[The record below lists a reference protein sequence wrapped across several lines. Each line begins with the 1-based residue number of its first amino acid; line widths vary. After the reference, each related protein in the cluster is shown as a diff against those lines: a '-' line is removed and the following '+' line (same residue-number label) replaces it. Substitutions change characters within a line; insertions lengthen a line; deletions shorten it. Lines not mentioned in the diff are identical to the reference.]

1 MFFVTKTD
9 WIDSIVKIVNALPIL
24 KTRTRTLAD
33 MCGRGDL
40 KVRCS
45 IFHGGSTVKFVVIFS
60 ISLLSVIGAGDMSL
74 AQNRESTLAALGKLP
89 AAERQARLAEGAKKE
104 NGLVW
109 YSSTTA
115 EDALA
120 LSKKFNEQHPAIK
133 INHFRSSSEKLL
145 ERILAESRANAFK
158 ADIVTLPEL
167 ELSLMIKRKL
177 LLRYEA
183 VESSVYPAETKD
195 PRGFWTGLYTSAW
208 VPAYNTKQVTKD
220 QAPRSYKDLLN
231 PKWKNNIAMDN
242 EPYNWYVISLNYL
255 EKRDGKEAA
264 ANYMKQL
271 AAQQIQWRKGHSLI
285 GQLMSAG
292 EFPLAAELQV
302 HTVERAKATGAP
314 IDWSVLDGVIP
325 ISKVG
330 AAITSTGNNTYT
342 SALFFDFLLSRGGME
357 TIRASRRIPTRPDVT
372 APYLKPY
379 RLLPFEP
386 HAIDDFDRYVTLF
399 RDTFKPQ

>member
-1 MFFVTKTD
+1 MQHSAVTMMAFLTF
-9 WIDSIVKIVNALPIL
+9 
-24 KTRTRTLAD
+24 
-33 MCGRGDL
+33 G
-40 KVRCS
+40 
-45 IFHGGSTVKFVVIFS
+45 VVATPAF
-60 ISLLSVIGAGDMSL
+60 
-74 AQNRESTLAALGKLP
+74 AQNRESTLAALTKLSP
-89 AAERQARLAEGAKKE
+89 AERQARVLEGAKKE

-120 LSKKFNEQHPAIK
+120 LTKKFHEQHPNIQ

-158 ADIVTLPEL
+158 ADIVSLPEL

-177 LLRYEA
+177 LLRYEPL
-183 VESSVYPAETKD
+183 ENSVYPPESKD
-195 PRGFWTGLYTSAW
+195 PRGYWTGLYTSAW
-208 VPAYNTKQVTKD
+208 VPAHNTQQVGKD
-220 QAPRSYKDLLN
+220 AAPKSYKDLLN
-231 PKWKNNIAMDN
+231 AKWQGGIAMDN
-242 EPYNWYVISLNYL
+242 EPYNWYVVSLRYL
-255 EKRDGKEAA
+255 ESRDGREAA
-264 ANYMKQL
+264 LDFMKKL

-302 HTVERAKATGAP
+302 HTVERAKAQGAP
-314 IDWSVLDGVIP
+314 IDWTVLDGVIP

-330 AAITSTGNNTYT
+330 AAITSTGANVHT
-342 SALFFDFLLSRGGME
+342 SALFYDFLLSRGGME

-379 RLLPFEP
+379 KLLPFDPQVMDE
-386 HAIDDFDRYVTLF
+386 FDKYVALF
-399 RDTFKPQ
+399 RETFKPAQ

>member
-1 MFFVTKTD
+1 MICWRF
-9 WIDSIVKIVNALPIL
+9 S
-24 KTRTRTLAD
+24 LA
-33 MCGRGDL
+33 
-40 KVRCS
+40 
-45 IFHGGSTVKFVVIFS
+45 I
-60 ISLLSVIGAGDMSL
+60 ISLLLSVATVR
-74 AQNRESTLAALGKLP
+74 AQTREATIAALGKIP
-89 AAERQARLAEGAKKE
+89 ALERPARLSEGAKKE
-104 NGLVW
+104 QGLVW

-120 LSKKFNEQHPAIK
+120 LSKKFNEQYPTIK

-177 LLRYEA
+177 LVRYDA
-183 VESSVYPAETKD
+183 VENSYYPAETKD

-208 VPAYNTKQVTKD
+208 VPSYNTKQVAKD

-271 AAQQIQWRKGHSLI
+271 AAQQMQWRKGHSLI

-330 AAITSTGNNTYT
+330 AAITSTGANSYT

-379 RLLPFEP
+379 KLLPFEP
-386 HAIDDFDRYVTLF
+386 HAIDDFDRYVTSF
-399 RDTFKPQ
+399 RETFKPQ

>member
-1 MFFVTKTD
+1 MKYLFV
-9 WIDSIVKIVNALPIL
+9 IL
-24 KTRTRTLAD
+24 TSVTLA
-33 MCGRGDL
+33 CGW
-40 KVRCS
+40 V
-45 IFHGGSTVKFVVIFS
+45 
-60 ISLLSVIGAGDMSL
+60 SLVS
-74 AQNRESTLAALGKLP
+74 AQNRESALAALSKLP
-89 AAERQARLAEGAKKE
+89 AAERQSRLAEGAKKE

-120 LSKKFNEQHPAIK
+120 LSKKFNEQHPTIK

-208 VPAYNTKQVTKD
+208 VPGYNSKQVTKD

-231 PKWKNNIAMDN
+231 PKWKGNMAMDN

-264 ANYMKQL
+264 ASYMKQL
-271 AAQQIQWRKGHSLI
+271 AAQQLQWRKGHSLI
-285 GQLMSAG
+285 GQLMAAG

-314 IDWSVLDGVIP
+314 VEWSVLDGVIP

-330 AAITSTGNNTYT
+330 AAVTSTGNSIYT

-379 RLLPFEP
+379 KLLPFEP
-386 HAIDDFDRYVTLF
+386 QAIDDFDRYVALF
-399 RDTFKPQ
+399 RDTFKPGN